1 MATPIF
7 MIGDKDRPANYRP
20 ISLSYI
26 CSKLL
31 EHIITNSILSQQF
44 PTVPSIICS
53 MVFQIKGTARE
64 SQLIE
69 FASDIVTAFLTTG
82 FFTNW
87 RVMVLQ
93 ATH

>member
-1 MATPIF
+1 
-7 MIGDKDRPANYRP
+7 
-20 ISLSYI
+20 
-26 CSKLL
+26 
-31 EHIITNSILSQQF
+31 
-44 PTVPSIICS
+44 
-53 MVFQIKGTARE
+53 MVFQIKGRARE

-93 ATH
+93 ASH